1 MASKIFVSYNFND
14 RAVVNTVKSMTQNA
28 GGKIDGKF
36 VFVTN
41 DVSDQGGKAIDQ
53 EIRSVMSGCDA
64 ALFVVGDNSHNSP
77 WINREVELA
86 VSKGLSLVATQL
98 PNTFGGIPNKLKN
111 NNPQIAIWSMS
122 DLAYYLNRIQ

>member
-14 RAVVNTVKSMTQNA
+14 RAVVHTVKSMTQDV

-41 DVSDQGGKAIDQ
+41 DVSDYGDNAIDR
-53 EIRSVMSGCDA
+53 EIRSVMSGCDV

-86 VSKGLSLVATQL
+86 VSQGLTRVVTRPKGYT
-98 PNTFGGIPNKLKN
+98 GGIPNALYSTN
-111 NNPQIAIWSMS
+111 YTEVGWSMNN
-122 DLAYYLNRIQ
+122 LAYYLN

>member
-14 RAVVNTVKSMTQNA
+14 KEIARTLNGYLTKN

-41 DVSDQGGKAIDQ
+41 DVSDYGDNAIDR

-77 WINREVELA
+77 WINREVVLA
-86 VSKGLSLVATQL
+86 VSKRLKRVVTRPKGYT
-98 PNTFGGIPNKLKN
+98 GGIPNALYGTSYTE
-111 NNPQIAIWSMS
+111 AGWSMN
-122 DLAYYLNRIQ
+122 DLAYCLNRI